1 MDTMKMT
8 SLGSINIAVI
18 GVATRT
24 CDAHGKYQANIWQYK
39 EHRFESG
46 CPMCE
51 KEEEDKVKAE
61 VEKKESERK
70 QRNRERKFEQRG
82 IPRRFKE
89 TKLSDYIADTDR
101 KKEVLGIIEEY
112 IAKQDEVSQMG
123 RSLLLY
129 GNVGTGKTRLATSIV
144 KGWEG
149 VGYYI
154 TAREYTRLIRSTYSG
169 ASKETEQDVIDR
181 FTDYSVLVI
190 DEIGKQFSTDNE
202 RFAIFDIINSRYN
215 EMKPTVLVSN
225 MSIGDIEEFL
235 GKATVDRIK
244 EHDGQAILFDW
255 ESFRQRRE
263 EDEV

>member
-8 SLGSINIAVI
+8 SLGSISTASI

-24 CDAHGKYQANIWQYK
+24 CEAHGEYQANIWQYN

-51 KEEEDKVKAE
+51 KEEEEELRALMK
-61 VEKKESERK
+61 KKELERK

-154 TAREYTRLIRSTYSG
+154 TAREYTRLVRSSYST
-169 ASKETEQDVIDR
+169 ASTVTEQDIVDR

-190 DEIGKQFSTDNE
+190 DEIGKQFATDNE
-202 RFAIFDIINSRYN
+202 RFAIFEIINARYN

-225 MSIGDIEEFL
+225 MNMEDIEEFL
-235 GKATVDRIK
+235 GKATIDRIK
-244 EHDGQAILFDW
+244 ENGGQAILFDW
-255 ESFRQRRE
+255 ESYRSQG
-263 EDEV
+263 D

>member
-1 MDTMKMT
+1 MDTIKMT
-8 SLGSINIAVI
+8 SLGSLDTASI
-18 GVATRT
+18 GTVLRT
-24 CDAHGKYQANIWQYK
+24 CEAHGKYQANIWQYN

-255 ESFRQRRE
+255 ESFRQRSSNE
-263 EDEV
+263 

>member
-1 MDTMKMT
+1 MT
-8 SLGSINIAVI
+8 SLGSLDTASI
-18 GVATRT
+18 GTVLRT
-24 CDAHGKYQANIWQYK
+24 CEAHGEYQAHTWRYN
-39 EHRFESG
+39 EHKFESA

-61 VEKKESERK
+61 VEKKEAERK

-82 IPRRFKE
+82 IPKRFKE

-101 KKEVLGIIEEY
+101 KKEVLGIIEGYLSSQE
-112 IAKQDEVSQMG
+112 EVSQSG

-154 TAREYTRLIRSTYSG
+154 TAREYTRLVRSSYST
-169 ASKETEQDVIDR
+169 ASTVTEQDIVDR

-190 DEIGKQFSTDNE
+190 DEIGKQFATDNE
-202 RFAIFDIINSRYN
+202 RFAIFEIINARYN

-225 MSIGDIEEFL
+225 MNMEDIEEFL
-235 GKATVDRIK
+235 GKATIDRIK
-244 EHDGQAILFDW
+244 ENGGQAILFDW
-255 ESFRQRRE
+255 ESYRSQG
-263 EDEV
+263 D